1 MRKKNY
7 TVDSSITAKSWRDIR
22 SGSRRRRKFATKP
35 HLDFG
40 IWFPVIFPGLWIIAE
55 ENWAKITLISIT
67 IEVLVYFFL
76 QISGNTFTY
85 SKEIAN

>member
-1 MRKKNY
+1 MRKKKLHRRLLDY
-7 TVDSSITAKSWRDIR
+7 RQSWRDIR

-85 SKEIAN
+85 SKEITN